1 MRSYNPYFKPFGFE
15 EMKEVAKKEFDYD
28 LGDPSKIVMFGDELT
43 TDIMFGNMNKMLTV
57 WVHNFR

>member
-1 MRSYNPYFKPFGFE
+1 
-15 EMKEVAKKEFDYD
+15 MKEVAKKEFDYD
-28 LGDPSKIVMFGDELT
+28 LGDPSKIVMIGDELT